1 MNNQD
6 RQVVADRVD
15 AEIELLL
22 QEYDDTLAVT
32 EAALMQAMLSAM
44 KYAPSDSH
52 GFSLISHCLTE
63 ICALSTK
70 HDEMAGEFRT
80 DD

>member
-22 QEYDDTLAVT
+22 QEYDDTLAIT
-32 EAALMQAMLSAM
+32 EAALMQAMLSTM

-63 ICALSTK
+63 ICVLSSK
-70 HDEMAGEFRT
+70 LDET
-80 DD
+80 V

>member
-32 EAALMQAMLSAM
+32 EAALMQAMLSTM

-63 ICALSTK
+63 ICVLSAK
-70 HDEMAGEFRT
+70 HDETVDE
-80 DD
+80 

>member
-6 RQVVADRVD
+6 RQVVADRVN

-22 QEYDDTLAVT
+22 QEYDDTLAIT
-32 EAALMQAMLSAM
+32 EAALMQAMLSTM

-63 ICALSTK
+63 ICDLSAK
-70 HDEMAGEFRT
+70 HDETVDE
-80 DD
+80 